1 MVITARTRNAVTEQ
15 SVQGFESLR
24 FRQQA
29 LTNLVRAF
37 VLYTQGMR
45 TRGFDTCAN
54 RGDPAGV
61 SVASLRFRQ
70 QLATPCG
77 RKTKQFTQRELPFVF
92 LLFACQL
99 EFSGTTF
106 GNNPWRSHGSLFR
119 LFAPCKSCSLRQC
132 RSHSKM
138 RPSYFCFR
146 GIADIIFP
154 TQIIEAPTPTFW
166 MMQKRDKY
174 GNWTK

>member
-29 LTNLVRAF
+29 LTKLVRAF

-70 QLATPCG
+70 KNRQVSTCRFFYPSRRLGISSRRSRGYHQGRVRPCISSRASVHFPWLDDIQRQAVG
-77 RKTKQFTQRELPFVF
+77 DIQF
-92 LLFACQL
+92 
-99 EFSGTTF
+99 
-106 GNNPWRSHGSLFR
+106 
-119 LFAPCKSCSLRQC
+119 LR
-132 RSHSKM
+132 
-138 RPSYFCFR
+138 
-146 GIADIIFP
+146 
-154 TQIIEAPTPTFW
+154 
-166 MMQKRDKY
+166 
-174 GNWTK
+174 N